1 MLTKRS
7 GGFDGFLPV
16 WKKHTNGMFFLIT
29 MMSLCLDSCSSFYTY
44 VGEEKYTPKES
55 FDNAASNS
63 YIFPPPDNA
72 RFIGT
77 KESNW
82 MILVRITFFLF
93 REFWRQNNRCFGRRG
108 ECDWGGF

>member
-1 MLTKRS
+1 
-7 GGFDGFLPV
+7 
-16 WKKHTNGMFFLIT
+16 

-63 YIFPPPDNA
+63 YSFPPPDNA

-77 KESNW
+77 KESN
-82 MILVRITFFLF
+82 
-93 REFWRQNNRCFGRRG
+93 
-108 ECDWGGF
+108 